1 MIEFVTGNVLDE
13 PAFAHGCN
21 CLGVMGAGLAKH
33 VRGRWPQAYDEYRKL
48 CGQGLFTLGSVH
60 EWHDW
65 RTNQYVFNLGTQYGL
80 GACARLDAIRES
92 VDWMFRN
99 SSARNL
105 RVVAIPRIGC
115 GYGGLRWSDVKVTL
129 LRVMQHFPQ
138 TLRVYT
144 LPKESDDDPV
154 LHAG

>member
-21 CLGVMGAGLAKH
+21 CLGVMGAGLALH
-33 VRGRWPQAYDEYRKL
+33 VKNRWPEAYDAYRKL
-48 CGQGLFTLGSVH
+48 CGAGTFTLGSVH

-65 RTNQYVFNLGTQYGL
+65 RTGQYVFNLGTQLEL
-80 GACARLDAIRES
+80 GPCASLDAICES
-92 VDWMFRN
+92 VDWMFRH
-99 SSARNL
+99 SAAREL

-115 GYGGLRWSDVKVTL
+115 GIGGLRWSDVRIEL
-129 LRVMQHFPQ
+129 FRVMQYFPQ

-144 LPKESDDDPV
+144 LPSEDT
-154 LHAG
+154 